1 MEEAEEVRKRLRLS
15 GKTEVAQRM
24 KTEVKEQPLTKA
36 GIIVKKL
43 KTGGTQVIAP
53 KRVKETEEDQTTPD
67 ETDSMPKTI
76 KFITTGLP
84 NQMTERIK
92 VVSKKPD
99 PVPEKIQVITG
110 MAERHPEKIQVMN
123 GKPDT
128 VTQVIKVVSV
138 KPEKRSIMTSA
149 ANEDQE
155 PEGTED
161 QPDMWIL
168 DSQLKQK
175 EQEVRSIRNKQDDAC
190 TIHTLHLLAS
200 ISQHYSPH

>member
-1 MEEAEEVRKRLRLS
+1 MEEAEEVRRRLRLS
-15 GKTEVAQRM
+15 GKPEVAQRM
-24 KTEVKEQPLTKA
+24 KTEIKDKPLTKA
-36 GIIVKKL
+36 GIIVRKL
-43 KTGGTQVIAP
+43 KTGGTQVISP
-53 KRVKETEEDQTTPD
+53 KRVKETEEAQTIPE

-99 PVPEKIQVITG
+99 RVPEKIQVITG
-110 MAERHPEKIQVMN
+110 KSERLPEKIQVMS
-123 GKPDT
+123 GKPDA

-138 KPEKRSIMTSA
+138 KPEERSIMTSA

-155 PEGTED
+155 PESTEE
-161 QPDMWIL
+161 QPDMWTL

-175 EQEVRSIRNKQDDAC
+175 EQEVRSIRK
-190 TIHTLHLLAS
+190 
-200 ISQHYSPH
+200 